1 MSTLLVFGAGG
12 HGKVVV
18 DTATAIGS
26 WEEIMFADDAYPQL
40 TSVDGYPV
48 IADFSGA
55 RSLGSDYRNVI
66 VAIGDNRKR
75 SDLTLRLRQSGFNP
89 VTLIHPAATVAETA
103 RIEQG
108 TVIFAGAV
116 VQPGARVGRAVIVNT
131 AATVDH
137 DCIIGNG
144 VHLSPGVHLGG
155 EVRVGDYS
163 WLGVGAVT
171 VNRVSIGQD
180 VTVGAGSCVI
190 SDLSDAVT
198 AVGVPARPVRQT
210 RQDAE
215 TGSR

>member
-12 HGKVVV
+12 HGKVVA
-18 DTATAIGS
+18 DTARAIGN
-26 WEEIMFADDAYPQL
+26 WNEIMFADDAYPQV

-55 RSLGSDYRNVI
+55 RSLGSDYRNII
-66 VAIGDNRKR
+66 VAIGDNPER
-75 SDLTLRLRQSGFNP
+75 SDLTLQLGQSGFNP
-89 VTLIHPAATVAETA
+89 ITLIHPAATVAATA

-116 VQPGARVGRAVIVNT
+116 VQPGARIGRAVIINT

-137 DCIIGNG
+137 DCVIGNG

-155 EVRVGDYS
+155 EVKVGDYS

-171 VNRVSIGQD
+171 VNRVNIGQD

-190 SDLSDAVT
+190 GDLPDAVT
-198 AVGVPARPVRQT
+198 AVGVPARPVRQQ
-210 RQDAE
+210 RDDAG

>member
-1 MSTLLVFGAGG
+1 MSSLLIIGAGG
-12 HGKVVV
+12 HGKVVA
-18 DTATAIGS
+18 ATARAVNG
-26 WEEIMFADDAYPQL
+26 WREIAFADDAYPQL
-40 TSVDGYPV
+40 ESLDDYPV
-48 IADFSGA
+48 VADFSSA
-55 RSLGSDYRNVI
+55 RSLGSAYPDVI
-66 VAIGDNRKR
+66 VALGDNRLR
-75 SDLTLRLRQSGFNP
+75 SDLTAEFREAGFNP
-89 VTLIHPAATVAETA
+89 VTLVHPAAVVAESA
-103 RIEQG
+103 RIEMG
-108 TVIFAGAV
+108 SVVFAQAV

-190 SDLSDAVT
+190 GDLSDKVT
-198 AVGVPARPVRQT
+198 AVGVPARPVRQK
-210 RQDAE
+210 RQAAE
-215 TGSR
+215 ASR